1 MNGRDFLDSA
11 RRLSTSEHASDLRSS
26 VSRAYYACYHA
37 ALSLCTGYGIRFS
50 KNSTESH
57 SKMPQCFDNCN
68 VAIAKEV
75 GKRLV
80 SLREDRNS
88 ADYTMTDSMTEDAG
102 NVALRIAIADEVMEA
117 VDQCHALPNLR

>member
-1 MNGRDFLDSA
+1 MNGREFLDSA

-50 KNSTESH
+50 KHTTVSH

-68 VAIAKEV
+68 VPIARQV
-75 GKRLV
+75 GQKLV
-80 SLREDRNS
+80 SLGK
-88 ADYTMTDSMTEDAG
+88 T
-102 NVALRIAIADEVMEA
+102 VI
-117 VDQCHALPNLR
+117 LPTTQ